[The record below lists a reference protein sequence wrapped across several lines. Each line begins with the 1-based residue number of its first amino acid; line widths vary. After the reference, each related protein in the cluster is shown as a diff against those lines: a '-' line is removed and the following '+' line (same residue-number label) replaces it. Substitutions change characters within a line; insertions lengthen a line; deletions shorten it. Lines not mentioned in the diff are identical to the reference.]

1 MILRHD
7 IAAMHA
13 VTWGLS
19 DNPDWRAI
27 VSGAMS
33 PDPLPEEPCFTCG
46 EVSCRC
52 PVDCPECEGLGVV
65 AHPRGHETACG
76 RCWGDCTIPRESA

>member
-1 MILRHD
+1 MYYARQTPAERAHS
-7 IAAMHA
+7 AAA
-13 VTWGLS
+13 WAAL
-19 DNPDWRAI
+19 

-65 AHPRGHETACG
+65 AHPRGHETACP
-76 RCWGDCTIPRESA
+76 RCWGDCTIPREPS